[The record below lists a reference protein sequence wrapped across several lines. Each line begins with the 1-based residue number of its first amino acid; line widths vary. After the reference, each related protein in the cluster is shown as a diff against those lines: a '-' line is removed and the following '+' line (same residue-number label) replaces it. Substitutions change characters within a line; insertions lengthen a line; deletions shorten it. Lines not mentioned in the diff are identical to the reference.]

1 MKKISFKGASWDS
14 VFLAFAKAL
23 TLLLSIV
30 SAKILSTG
38 LTLTEYGTY
47 SQANLVSSIGA
58 SIILLGLV
66 DSMNFYF
73 NNKENESAAR
83 IKIVN
88 TVFFLEIIFGL
99 IFLSAVVLG
108 QNVISSFFGNEA
120 LKVLLPIVGILPAFT
135 NVIYFYQVL
144 YVSIGRAKLMSLLNL
159 AFTVVYIASIYISV
173 YILENILWI
182 YVVLLLLD
190 VAKVIVL
197 NAALRRKGVKIN
209 PIKISPSHIKPIMA
223 YGLPMGIYAI
233 TSSFTRD
240 LDKLVIGRLGGTEEL
255 AVYSNCSK
263 LLPLD
268 FFVSAFALV
277 LIPYIYKRVS
287 EGKREESIDLFSS
300 YLRVGYY
307 TVWTLGVM
315 ILVAPESII
324 SFLYAD
330 DYVQGKT
337 VFIMY
342 IFDSM
347 LRFASIH
354 LILTAAGKAKN
365 VMLYSL
371 ISLGANFVLNI
382 LLYHCLGMIGPAIAT
397 LIVAVLYMVLI
408 LNDTR
413 KTISAKWTEI
423 FNFREIAWF
432 VFTLFISWVFAF
444 VGNNILIRLGMHV
457 YLSMII
463 SMIIFVLIIVALHF
477 KKMLGVFKK
486 INSFEL

>member
-1 MKKISFKGASWDS
+1 MKKISFNGASWDS
-14 VFLAFAKAL
+14 IFLAFAKCLAL
-23 TLLLSIV
+23 VLNLI

-47 SQANLVSSIGA
+47 SQANLVSTIGA
-58 SIILLGLV
+58 SVILLGLV
-66 DSMNFYF
+66 DAMNYYF
-73 NNKENESAAR
+73 NNKEIDNTLR
-83 IKIVN
+83 IRIVN
-88 TVFFLEIIFGL
+88 TVFFLEIISGL
-99 IFLSAVVLG
+99 IYLSAVIFG
-108 QNVISSFFGNEA
+108 QNLISGFFDNPA
-120 LKVLLPIVGILPAFT
+120 LKILLPIAGMLPAFT
-135 NVIYFYQVL
+135 NIIYFYQVL
-144 YVSIGRAKLMSLLNL
+144 CVSVGRAKLMTGMDLI
-159 AFTVVYIASIYISV
+159 ATVVRIVAICVSV
-173 YILENILWI
+173 YVLKNILWI
-182 YVVLLLLD
+182 YVVILLLD
-190 VAKVIVL
+190 VFKVLML
-197 NAALRRKGVKIN
+197 NVFLRKNNVSVN
-209 PIKISPSHIKPIMA
+209 PIKISRGHIKPIFA

-300 YLRVGYY
+300 YLKVGYY

-315 ILVAPESII
+315 VLVAPKSII
-324 SFLYAD
+324 SFLYSD
-330 DYVQGKT
+330 VYVQGKS

-371 ISLGANFVLNI
+371 ISLGANFVLN
-382 LLYHCLGMIGPAIAT
+382 LVLYHFLGMIGPAIAT
-397 LIVAVLYMVLI
+397 LVVAVLYMFLI

-423 FNFREIAWF
+423 FKFKEILWF
-432 VFTLFISWVFAF
+432 VLTLSGSWAIAF
-444 VGNNILIRLGMHV
+444 MLNRLFVYMGMHI
-457 YLSMII
+457 YISMIA
-463 SMIIFVLIIVALHF
+463 SMIIFALIVIALHF
-477 KKMLGVFKK
+477 KNILRVFKK
-486 INSFEL
+486 INAFEL